1 MAIIEAISSIIVGLR
16 IPLSTLSGICF
27 IFTSILLFSPH
38 SFLMKIA
45 ISDSINNYKEIIGLI
60 WLLSVSILVFYIICF
75 IFDIISASVSK
86 QHRIKL
92 LNSLTDVQRQI
103 VLEAYQNGGE
113 IRLPLGSA
121 HANLLQ
127 GAHILQAPSSSFA
140 TSADNFSI
148 DYYLQPWVTE
158 YLRKFT
164 DF

>member
-45 ISDSINNYKEIIGLI
+45 IYDSINNYKEIIGLI

-103 VLEAYQNGGE
+103 VLKAYQNGGE
-113 IRLPLGSA
+113 IRLPLGSY
-121 HANLLQ
+121 NLTVEMEKRVSEMEKLQ
-127 GAHILQAPSSSFA
+127 FCK
-140 TSADNFSI
+140 N
-148 DYYLQPWVTE
+148 
-158 YLRKFT
+158 
-164 DF
+164 